1 MEVTAPIKA
10 VQPTALN
17 VFQQGTYAPDGVWR
31 WMGSLTRD
39 KLGDILLGYSKS
51 CGNTCPG
58 GTATY
63 PSVFVAGRQVN
74 DPLGLGNLEAEVD
87 VVDGSGSQPDT
98 ANRWGDYSSMR
109 IDTNDGMNGCT
120 FWYTQEYYV
129 VTQTFDWSTQVASA
143 QFSNCN

>member
-1 MEVTAPIKA
+1 
-10 VQPTALN
+10 
-17 VFQQGTYAPDGVWR
+17 
-31 WMGSLTRD
+31 MGSVTRD
-39 KLGDILLGYSKS
+39 KLGDILVGYSKS

-109 IDTNDGMNGCT
+109 IDTNDGMSGCT
-120 FWYTQEYYV
+120 FWYTQEYYI
-129 VTQTFDWSTQVASA
+129 VTQTFDWSTRVASA